1 MSDSLQPHGLQHA
14 RLLCLPPLSPT
25 VCSHSCPLSQWCY
38 LTISF
43 SSTLFFYFQSFSASR
58 SFPMIWF
65 FASGGQ
71 GITASASVLP
81 MNIKDWFSLELSGL
95 ISLQSRGLSRIF
107 SNTTN
112 CPQSVTQMLFPQ
124 IFHQLPHFL
133 PGPLHILFSHPYLW
147 LSLPQSHVPS
157 RQQDRLP
164 NTEPPTISSRYTVFT
179 APKGRAGGSPLL
191 ASCPFSFFSHCP
203 GWHFPC
209 WDFWLLSSLWTPLL
223 LGLSL
228 LSHCR
233 CSTMPLQLPD
243 LLPLTS
249 YS

>member
-1 MSDSLQPHGLQHA
+1 
-14 RLLCLPPLSPT
+14 
-25 VCSHSCPLSQWCY
+25 
-38 LTISF
+38 
-43 SSTLFFYFQSFSASR
+43 
-58 SFPMIWF
+58 
-65 FASGGQ
+65 
-71 GITASASVLP
+71 
-81 MNIKDWFSLELSGL
+81 
-95 ISLQSRGLSRIF
+95 
-107 SNTTN
+107 
-112 CPQSVTQMLFPQ
+112 MLFPQ
-124 IFHQLPHFL
+124 IFHQLSHLL
-133 PGPLHILFSHPYLW
+133 PSPLHILFSHPYLW
-147 LSLPQSHVPS
+147 LSVPQGHVPS

-164 NTEPPTISSRYTVFT
+164 NTELPTISSRYTVFT

-209 WDFWLLSSLWTPLL
+209 WDFWLLASLWTRLL

-249 YS
+249 YSYRPLGPTLPQGHGEQGLRGKQWWARHMQFLSGGDFVLNFVCRGNLFLSSHE